1 MAQARKTDDPSFRFR
16 NGLDIEIAGGPSGS
30 TRAGRPVGSV
40 ALLGLDCPG
49 VRPEFRVATGD
60 RVRTGQTVFVDRKRP
75 AIAFAAPATGRV
87 TAINLGDRRRLDSL
101 VIAVEDD
108 DAYETFARPRG
119 PLDGEA
125 LRDLLLRGGLWPSF
139 RARPFG
145 RIPDPGGTP
154 AAIFVTAIDSN
165 PLAAEPAVLLR
176 PDLAAFQA
184 GVAALRLLTD
194 GPVFVCQRPGP
205 ALAEGDGIRVARFAG
220 PHPAG
225 LAGTHIHHLMPVS
238 SDRAVWHIGC
248 QDVVAIGELI
258 ETGHFRAT
266 RAIALAGPGA
276 ARPGIVTTR
285 LGANIDDLTRGETT
299 GGAVRLLS
307 GSVLSGRASGYL
319 GRYHAQVTVMDDT
332 APPARRT
339 VPQRLL
345 SLLDNAPAGPT
356 LPLEAFERAMP
367 LDILPV
373 PLMRAL
379 SVGDVETAERLG
391 CLELV
396 EEDMA
401 LLSHLCPGRADY
413 GALLRLTLDEI
424 AGARP

>member
-1 MAQARKTDDPSFRFR
+1 MAQVRKTDDLSFRLR
-16 NGLDIEIAGGPSGS
+16 NGLDIEIAGRPSGS
-30 TRAGRPVGSV
+30 VRDGRPVGSV
-40 ALLGLDCPG
+40 ALLGHDCLG
-49 VRPEFRVATGD
+49 VRPDFRVAVGD

-108 DAYETFARPRG
+108 AFETFPRPEG
-119 PLDGEA
+119 ALDGEA
-125 LRDLLLRGGLWPSF
+125 LRTLLLRGGLWPSF

-145 RIPDPGGTP
+145 RIPDPDAVP

-165 PLAAEPAVLLR
+165 PLSAEPAVLLQ
-176 PDLAAFQA
+176 PDLAAFQR
-184 GVAALRLLTD
+184 GVMALTLLTD
-194 GPVFVCQRPGP
+194 GPVFICQRPGP
-205 ALAEGDGIRVARFAG
+205 ALAGGEGIRVARVAG

-225 LAGTHIHHLMPVS
+225 LAGTHVHHLMPVS
-238 SDRAVWHIGC
+238 SGRAVWHVGC

-258 ETGHFRAT
+258 ETGRFRHT

-285 LGANIDDLTRGETT
+285 LGADLDDLTSGETT
-299 GGAVRLLS
+299 GGVVRLLS
-307 GSVLSGRASGYL
+307 GSVLSGRASGFL
-319 GRYHAQVTVMDDT
+319 GRYHAQVTVLDD
-332 APPARRT
+332 AAAPARR
-339 VPQRLL
+339 PMLQRLL
-345 SLLDNAPAGPT
+345 SLLENASAGPT

-401 LLSHLCPGRADY
+401 LLSYLCPGRADY

-424 AGARP
+424 AGVRP